1 MGVVMDIADRV
12 TVIDFG
18 VMIAD
23 GTPAQV
29 QADPKVIEAY
39 LGEGDP

>member
-1 MGVVMDIADRV
+1 MDIAERV
-12 TVIDFG
+12 TVLDFG

-23 GTPAQV
+23 GTSAQV

-39 LGEGDP
+39 LGEGDQEP